1 MPVKCTREFTN
12 QKKYQK
18 VFYCAIC
25 EIDLT
30 ARIPGIKDHYD
41 DIMES
46 ALMECVQVCMQELE
60 ETGAIAELT
69 EDDFAD
75 FEVWIVR
82 SFNAQITRDDL
93 SKCYEN
99 AKFLM
104 NCGEYDVAQS
114 VMTFYLYY
122 WWIIFI

>member
-18 VFYCAIC
+18 VIYFAIC

-30 ARIPGIKDHYD
+30 TRIPGIKDHYD
-41 DIMES
+41 DIMDS
-46 ALMECVQVCMQELE
+46 ALMECVQECIQELE

-75 FEVWIVR
+75 FEV
-82 SFNAQITRDDL
+82 
-93 SKCYEN
+93 
-99 AKFLM
+99 
-104 NCGEYDVAQS
+104 
-114 VMTFYLYY
+114 
-122 WWIIFI
+122 